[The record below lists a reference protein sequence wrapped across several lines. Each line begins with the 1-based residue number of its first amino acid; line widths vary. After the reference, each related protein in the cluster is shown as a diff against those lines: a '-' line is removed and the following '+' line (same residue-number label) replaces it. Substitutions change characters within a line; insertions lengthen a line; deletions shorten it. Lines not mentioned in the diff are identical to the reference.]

1 MGPAGV
7 PVRGLARMTTAA
19 FIAAVLALGGAVAA
33 VTLRN
38 LIHCALCLVLT
49 FFSVAALYLL
59 LGAEFLAFAQVMVY
73 VGAIAMLIVFATLL
87 TRSAG
92 TPQET
97 LAFRPWL
104 AGVGIAGVVTGA
116 IIACVLASRSLP
128 TGTSEVA
135 TVTVRRLGE
144 ELMTRYV
151 VPLEIIGLLLTAAMI
166 GAVVLAMRETRG
178 REAGR
183 EGGGQAGSLHHKVDV
198 EGGEGETR

>member
-1 MGPAGV
+1 MS
-7 PVRGLARMTTAA
+7 TAA

-49 FFSVAALYLL
+49 FFSVGALYLL

-87 TRSAG
+87 TRSVG
-92 TPQET
+92 MPQEA
-97 LAFRPWL
+97 LAFGPWL
-104 AGVGIAGVVTGA
+104 VGVGIAGVVTGA

-128 TGTSEVA
+128 TGTREVA
-135 TVTVRRLGE
+135 SVPVRRLGE
-144 ELMTRYV
+144 ELMTRYL

-166 GAVVLAMRETRG
+166 GAVVLAMRETRS
-178 REAGR
+178 REGLGSDG
-183 EGGGQAGSLHHKVDV
+183 EGGGQAGSLHHKVEV
-198 EGGEGETR
+198 EGVEGETR